1 MNDLSLSRVIEEPL
15 VLPELRGTSM
25 ESVLGELVGS
35 LASQR
40 PDVDAGRLLASV
52 CQRERLGS
60 TGIVE
65 GVAIPHGRLPGL
77 SSVALVI
84 GRHAAGVNFGA
95 IDGMPT
101 RLFFLLASPEESNG
115 SHLKL
120 LARVSRLVKDAAF
133 RDSLM
138 QARDQH
144 ELYRRLVERDAA

>member
-1 MNDLSLSRVIEEPL
+1 MNDLSLSKVIEEPL
-15 VLPELRGTSM
+15 VLPALQGDSM
-25 ESVLGELVGS
+25 EGVLGELVGS

-40 PDVDAGRLLASV
+40 PDVDGGRLLASV

-77 SSVALVI
+77 SNVALVI
-84 GRHAAGVNFGA
+84 GRHAAGVDFGA

-115 SHLKL
+115 AHLKL

-133 RDSLM
+133 RDSLIR
-138 QARDQH
+138 ARDQH
-144 ELYRRLVERDAA
+144 ELYRRIVERAAE